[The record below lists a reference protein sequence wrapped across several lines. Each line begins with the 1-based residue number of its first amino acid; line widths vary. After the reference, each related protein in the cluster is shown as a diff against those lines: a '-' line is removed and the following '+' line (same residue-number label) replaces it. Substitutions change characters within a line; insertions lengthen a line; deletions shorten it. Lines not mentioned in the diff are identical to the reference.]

1 MKNIR
6 DNLVGAV
13 IAFDAKQEAR
23 AAKSQRAYHNV
34 YALPQYLRRVDDVM
48 SDIRAG
54 ADVGAAVNAGFTP
67 GALRNACRKALA
79 LPKDD
84 VEASGSYKGMPVY
97 QKVSDRP

>member
-1 MKNIR
+1 
-6 DNLVGAV
+6 
-13 IAFDAKQEAR
+13 
-23 AAKSQRAYHNV
+23 
-34 YALPQYLRRVDDVM
+34 
-48 SDIRAG
+48 
-54 ADVGAAVNAGFTP
+54 VNAGFTP